1 MPPTIITPSTTA
13 PITRHLRS
21 SVTKSEAL
29 SLYRDILRTAK
40 HFHWCDEKGIPWH
53 CKLRAEARKE
63 FEASKEEKDPLIIAR
78 MLVTGRE
85 CVKEV
90 QRKFNDADRKC
101 WERIQNDVNRGG
113 GAGVGGRQQWWK
125 RGVLRNEWYSMHQFE
140 LTICM
145 VDYFLSNLEQRKGS
159 TGGLLLTIPIDD
171 SCGLRPVYVCWYYMD
186 SDHHQ
191 SFLMK
196 GRHQQKRGKK
206 NCNSLNS

>member
-113 GAGVGGRQQWWK
+113 GAGVGGRQQ
-125 RGVLRNEWYSMHQFE
+125 
-140 LTICM
+140 
-145 VDYFLSNLEQRKGS
+145 
-159 TGGLLLTIPIDD
+159 
-171 SCGLRPVYVCWYYMD
+171 
-186 SDHHQ
+186 
-191 SFLMK
+191 
-196 GRHQQKRGKK
+196 
-206 NCNSLNS
+206 